1 MKNSFKFFSKSAMP
15 GGTNFVSRKY
25 QNWTFYRVQVHD
37 GFNFC
42 VMRVR
47 LLSLLSFQYI
57 TRSAIIFCFMIQ
69 WNTNHQLPTSSLARR
84 TFVFIFCKTSAF
96 STPFVPFLGM
106 ENRFLYQINNGRLS
120 YWPFAKRF
128 SQNCGSFSANTHWY
142 RVSSD
147 ISVLRLMIIKSDTMR
162 SLTLDLLQ
170 TRVFCL

>member
-47 LLSLLSFQYI
+47 LLGLLSFQYI

-96 STPFVPFLGM
+96 STLYVLFRGEKKQGFVLKLILIVYLTGLLQKDFPKTAAHFQPILFDIVCPPTFL
-106 ENRFLYQINNGRLS
+106 
-120 YWPFAKRF
+120 
-128 SQNCGSFSANTHWY
+128 
-142 RVSSD
+142 SSD
-147 ISVLRLMIIKSDTMR
+147 WW
-162 SLTLDLLQ
+162 
-170 TRVFCL
+170 